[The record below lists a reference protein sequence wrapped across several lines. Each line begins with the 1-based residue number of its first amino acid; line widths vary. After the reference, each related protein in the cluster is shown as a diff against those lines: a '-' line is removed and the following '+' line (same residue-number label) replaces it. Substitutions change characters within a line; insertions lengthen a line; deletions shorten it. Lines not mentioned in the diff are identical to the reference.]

1 MQVRVLGAV
10 ELVGPS
16 GETVAIPGSKMR
28 GLVAVLALDAGN
40 PVTLER
46 LVDSVW
52 GEQAVN
58 GANVVHTTV
67 SKLRR
72 VLADVSDSIVTGP
85 GGYQWRIDR
94 DDVDALRFESL
105 VERARGTRDDPSTSS
120 ELLRAALG
128 LWHGAPLGGAPD
140 TDQIVAARSRLAEMQ
155 RVAVEDLV
163 DAQLMLGHHQ
173 RLVAEVEALVAAE
186 PLRERRWA
194 QLIRALYGS
203 GRQAEALRAFG
214 RARARLID
222 EIGVEPGAELRQL
235 EAAVLAHDEA
245 LLGGASPTSAD
256 GPIGDGL
263 HRRGNVRYPVT
274 ECIGRD
280 DDVAAVTSLV
290 VGHRL
295 VTLTGP
301 GGVGK
306 TRLAQEVCVHM
317 MDRVPDGMWWIELA
331 TARTE
336 SDAIAAVQRSLRMD
350 VGGADAR
357 AALASVTTVLANRGA
372 VLVLDNCE
380 HLLDV
385 LAPAVEELLGRCGA
399 LRILATS
406 REGFGIFAEAIH
418 VVSPLATAA
427 AVALFEARITGVVDA
442 SADSADAI
450 VQICERLDRLPLAL
464 ELAAARTRHLRLPEI
479 LERLRDRFALLPD
492 GTRNAPVHQRN
503 LRAVAGWSYDLLDE
517 PERVVFERLSVF
529 ADGATQ
535 AAAGDVCAA
544 HGVVGGDVERLLE
557 RLVDKSLVI
566 ADRAGPETRFRML
579 QTLGDFARER
589 LDLHRDR
596 DAAMRAHAMWVRG
609 LAGSVRFGRSISGAA
624 VAAIQDEDVAIQD
637 AIRWSLEA
645 DPVLALEICDDLA
658 PFWFGTM
665 RVSVGWELLAAA
677 LDAAGDLDPP
687 RRASALAWASL
698 FATMVQDVDRADRL
712 ADEAMA
718 FEEAHG
724 DAVRLGRTC
733 FIRGLSSSYRVGGD
747 PAEWIERSRHHFTI
761 AGSPIGLGH
770 ASFADG
776 AGRLM
781 VGDFEAAA
789 TNLSD
794 AIAVFRREGEHL
806 GMILAVSR
814 MGELAWRQA
823 DVELY
828 AQMHSELL
836 ELGRAS
842 RSLGVITGATA
853 RLALARLIEGELDA
867 AQGMARAAL
876 ATSGESFMPI
886 VNGYAYR
893 TAGLVN
899 LRSGHIA
906 EGRTHLHS
914 AIEAFELGTGT
925 VGLGQAAL
933 CWIDL
938 SRSYAEDGHL
948 DDARHAA
955 ATAVAVGVA
964 AGDPWVLDQTHA
976 HQGSLEPSASALGG
990 I

>member
-1 MQVRVLGAV
+1 MQVRVLGAI
-10 ELVGPS
+10 ELARAS
-16 GETVAIPGSKMR
+16 GAIISIPGSKMR

-46 LVDSVW
+46 LVDSLW

-58 GANVVHTTV
+58 GTNVVHTTV

-72 VLADVSDSIVTGP
+72 VLAEAADSIVTGP

-94 DDVDALRFESL
+94 DDVDALRFEAL
-105 VERARGTRDDPSTSS
+105 VEQARQSRDDPSTVA
-120 ELLRAALG
+120 ELLGTALG
-128 LWHGAPLGGAPD
+128 LWRGPPLGGAPD
-140 TDQIVAARSRLAEMQ
+140 TDHIGAARSRLAEMQ
-155 RVAVEDLV
+155 RVAVEDLI
-163 DAQLMLGHHQ
+163 DAQLVLGHHR

-186 PLRERRWA
+186 PLRERRWG

-214 RARARLID
+214 RARERLVE
-222 EIGVEPGAELRQL
+222 EIGVEPGPELRQL
-235 EAAVLAHDEA
+235 EAAVLAQDA
-245 LLGGASPTSAD
+245 TVLGATAPPAD
-256 GPIGDGL
+256 APIGDGF

-274 ECIGRD
+274 QCVGRE
-280 DDVAAVTSLV
+280 DDVVALTSLL
-290 VGHRL
+290 GRHRML
-295 VTLTGP
+295 TLTGP

-306 TRLAQEVCVHM
+306 TRLAQEACVEM
-317 MDRVPDGMWWIELA
+317 KDRVPDGVWWVELA

-336 SDAIAAVQRSLRMD
+336 GDAIAAVQRSLRMD
-350 VGGADAR
+350 AGGADAH
-357 AALASVTTVLANRGA
+357 AALDSVTTVLANRDA

-385 LAPAVEELLGRCGA
+385 LAPPVAELLGRCGA

-406 REGFGIFAEAIH
+406 REGFGIAAEAIYP
-418 VVSPLATAA
+418 VSPLSTSA
-427 AVALFEARITGVVDA
+427 AVALFEARLTGDVGD
-442 SADSADAI
+442 SAGAADAI

-479 LERLRDRFALLPD
+479 LERLRDRFDLLHD
-492 GTRNAPVHQRN
+492 GPRNAPIHQRN

-517 PERVVFERLSVF
+517 SERVVFERLSAF

-535 AAAGDVCAA
+535 AAARDVCAA
-544 HGVVGGDVERLLE
+544 HGVAGPDVERLLE

-589 LDLHRDR
+589 LDARGDR
-596 DAAMRAHAMWVRG
+596 GLALRAHAMWVRA
-609 LAGSVRFGRSISGAA
+609 LAASVRFGCSIAGAT

-637 AIRWSLEA
+637 AIRWSLVA

-677 LDAAGDLDPP
+677 LDAAGEADPP

-698 FATMVQDVDRADRL
+698 FATMVQDLERATRL
-712 ADEAMA
+712 ADEAMV
-718 FEEAHG
+718 FEESLG
-724 DAVRLGRTC
+724 DAARLGRLC
-733 FIRGLSSSYRVGGD
+733 FTRGLAASYRVGD
-747 PAEWIERSRHHFTI
+747 DATRWIDKARQYFMV

-770 ASFADG
+770 VSFAEA

-781 VGDFEAAA
+781 VGEFEAAGA
-789 TNLSD
+789 GLSH
-794 AIAVFRREGEHL
+794 AISVFRREGEHL
-806 GMILAVSR
+806 GLILAVSR

-823 DVELY
+823 DLEVY
-828 AQMHSELL
+828 AQMHGELL

-853 RLALARLIEGELDA
+853 RLALARLIAGHLEE
-867 AQGMARAAL
+867 AQAMAREAL

-886 VNGYAYR
+886 VNGYAFR

-899 LRSGHIA
+899 LRSGHVA
-906 EGRTHLHS
+906 EGRRHLHS

-938 SRSYAEDGHL
+938 SRSYADDGDL
-948 DDARHAA
+948 VDARRAA
-955 ATAVAVGVA
+955 DTAVAVGVA
-964 AGDPWVLDQTHA
+964 AGDPWVVDQTHVHRA
-976 HQGSLEPSASALGG
+976 SVEASVTALETM
-990 I
+990 